1 MTNPAKV
8 FIDALILDLRA
19 NPGTSPEKA
28 MAAIVIGTRK
38 FRYCAE
44 DFREMMSAMRQE
56 YGWSTERWNL
66 LLSQMLSEFKD
77 QAAVNDLIRPA

>member
-1 MTNPAKV
+1 MTKPAQV

-19 NPGTSPEKA
+19 NPDITPQ
-28 MAAIVIGTRK
+28 MAISAIVIGTRK

-56 YGWSTERWNL
+56 YGWSVERWNL